1 MNWTV
6 FVPIGISLLLAGF
19 NAAIFIVIKFND
31 LAHLS
36 KGFEDLKSSIK
47 DIDNKLDLVVE
58 RVAKIEGRLK

>member
-1 MNWTV
+1 MNWTT

-19 NAAIFIVIKFND
+19 NAAIFILIKFND

-36 KGFEDLKSSIK
+36 KGVEDLKSSIK
-47 DIDNKLDLVVE
+47 DIDNKLDLVAE